1 MKQRKDLSQTPYYRC
16 LICPRF
22 RTLCGGRPTR
32 DMDLESWYEY
42 ICDVMTHFGLTIAY
56 VAKEAEVSE
65 KRVEQIRSKDTR
77 NDIMR
82 ATARRIE
89 QVVLGPVGEHT
100 CYLDTG
106 TNAEQVAKLLAEL
119 EAAKEESAYWRR
131 ESDLKTKIISKYL
144 D

>member
-1 MKQRKDLSQTPYYRC
+1 MKHRNDYKQKPYYRC

-22 RTLCGGRPTR
+22 RKLCGGRPTR
-32 DMDLESWYEY
+32 DMDLLSWCEY
-42 ICDVMTHFGLTIAY
+42 ICDVMDANGLTIAT
-56 VAKEAEVSE
+56 VAKEADVSE
-65 KRVEQIRSKDTR
+65 KRIEQIRNLDTK

-106 TNAEQVAKLLAEL
+106 ANAEQVSKLLDEL
-119 EAAKEESAYWRR
+119 AAAREDIAYWRKENDR
-131 ESDLKTKIISKYL
+131 KAKIIDKYL
-144 D
+144 E

>member
-16 LICPRF
+16 LSCPRF

-119 EAAKEESAYWRR
+119 EAAKEEAAYWRR

>member
-1 MKQRKDLSQTPYYRC
+1 MKTKKDLSQKPYHSC

-22 RTLCGGRPTR
+22 RVLCGGRPTR
-32 DMDLESWYEY
+32 DMDLLTWCEY
-42 ICDVMTHFGLTIAY
+42 ISDVMDYFGLTIAY

-65 KRVEQIRSKDTR
+65 KRIEQIRSRDTK

-82 ATARRIE
+82 ATARRVE

-106 TNAEQVAKLLAEL
+106 ANAEQAAKLLSEL
-119 EAAKEESAYWRR
+119 ETARKQIDRLE
-131 ESDLKTKIISKYL
+131 KIIDKYL
-144 D
+144 C

>member
-1 MKQRKDLSQTPYYRC
+1 MKQRNDYKQKPYYRC

-22 RTLCGGRPTR
+22 RQLCGGRPTR
-32 DMDLESWYEY
+32 DMDLLSWCEY
-42 ICDVMTHFGLTIAY
+42 ITDVMDANGLTIAN
-56 VAKEAEVSE
+56 VATEADVSE
-65 KRVEQIRSKDTR
+65 KRIEQIRNLDTK

-106 TNAEQVAKLLAEL
+106 ANAEQVAKLLAEVVSLRKEKERL
-119 EAAKEESAYWRR
+119 E
-131 ESDLKTKIISKYL
+131 KIIDKYL
-144 D
+144 E

>member
-1 MKQRKDLSQTPYYRC
+1 MKTKKDLSQKPYYRC

-22 RTLCGGRPTR
+22 RVLCGGRPTR
-32 DMDLESWYEY
+32 DMDYLTWCEY
-42 ICDVMTHFGLTIAY
+42 ITDVMDYIGLTIAY

-65 KRVEQIRSKDTR
+65 KRIEQIRSRDTK

-82 ATARRIE
+82 ATARRVE

-106 TNAEQVAKLLAEL
+106 ANAEQAANLLSEL
-119 EAAKEESAYWRR
+119 EKAQKQIERLE
-131 ESDLKTKIISKYL
+131 KIIDKYL
-144 D
+144 G